1 MESFK
6 DMKKNDA
13 SHKKGYSLITAFL
26 NDKQKS
32 HLKKKKEFA
41 KRLYQRTLN
50 NLKNL
55 ERK

>member
-1 MESFK
+1 
-6 DMKKNDA
+6 MKKNDA